1 MLKKYPEFPYRLQ
14 VKAGLTGYAQV
25 TGTYDTEPIDK
36 LKMDLIYIVNYSILL
51 DIQII
56 FETVRVLFSKE
67 STEGFGKE
75 QTWYGEEQG
84 EEGQIY
90 EKTRQ

>member
-1 MLKKYPEFPYRLQ
+1 
-14 VKAGLTGYAQV
+14 
-25 TGTYDTEPIDK
+25 
-36 LKMDLIYIVNYSILL
+36 MDLIYIVNYSILL

-67 STEGFGKE
+67 STEGFGEE